1 MRISDWSSDVCASDL
16 EGASLVARD
25 QAYAPGDRRRLDIYA
40 PTTTGQAPR
49 PVIVFFYGGSWK
61 GGSKEGYGF
70 VGRAF
75 AAQGFVVAVPD
86 YRLVP
91 KVRFP
96 AFVEDS
102 AAAVHWVRAHIAR
115 FGGAPA
121 RIVLAGHSA
130 GAYHAAMLAFDTQ
143 RLAPDRAARKGWAR
157 LAGHFG

>member
-75 AAQGFVVAVPD
+75 AAQGFVVAVRD

-96 AFVEDS
+96 AFVEHS
-102 AAAVHWVRAHIAR
+102 RAAVKWVRAPIPR
-115 FGGAPA
+115 LGDGRGWGREGVCMF
-121 RIVLAGHSA
+121 RKYSA
-130 GAYHAAMLAFDTQ
+130 ESVSL
-143 RLAPDRAARKGWAR
+143 KKK
-157 LAGHFG
+157 

>member
-86 YRLVP
+86 YRLEIGRASGRERVCQYV
-91 KVRFP
+91 KISV
-96 AFVEDS
+96 V
-102 AAAVHWVRAHIAR
+102 AVSLKKKTI
-115 FGGAPA
+115 
-121 RIVLAGHSA
+121 
-130 GAYHAAMLAFDTQ
+130 
-143 RLAPDRAARKGWAR
+143 K
-157 LAGHFG
+157 